1 MSHPKVTIVVAVFNV
16 EKYIERCAV
25 SLWSQ
30 TLDDIEYVFMD
41 DCSTDNSVAILENV
55 LERFPNRANSVKI
68 IRNLKNSQVAYTRTI
83 GMKAATGEY
92 VIHCDPNDFVD
103 LDYYEIMYRA
113 AKDTDSDIVA
123 ANYYK
128 ETEGV
133 VEEIKVNYYSSCPKD
148 CIKNIYWLFFS

>member
-1 MSHPKVTIVVAVFNV
+1 
-16 EKYIERCAV
+16 
-25 SLWSQ
+25 
-30 TLDDIEYVFMD
+30 MD

-148 CIKNIYWLFFS
+148 CIKNIY